1 MRMNTTAIGGFVT
14 RKKDIF
20 DLLTEIFSVEQSFVE
35 EDILPS
41 DCVKY
46 NRRKKIPQQIK
57 PRAYRA
63 GFLNGYPQLCPL
75 VFL

>member
-14 RKKDIF
+14 CKKDIF
-20 DLLTEIFSVEQSFVE
+20 DLLTEIFSVEKSFIE

-46 NRRKKIPQQIK
+46 NRRKKIPQKIK
-57 PRAYRA
+57 PSAYRT
-63 GFLNGYPQLCPL
+63 GF
-75 VFL
+75 